1 MGIDNIVNIITS
13 VGFPI
18 VACWYLATTL
28 NKSMQEMTKSQQ
40 DLTNA
45 IVGMQQSDREL
56 KETIERS
63 LNNGK

>member
-1 MGIDNIVNIITS
+1 MGVDSIVNLITS

-28 NKSMQEMTKSQQ
+28 NKSMQDMTKSNQ

-45 IVGMQQSDREL
+45 IIGMQHSDTAL

-63 LNNGK
+63 YKNGE